1 MLMSFSIRQKLF
13 VLLAGLAALVIAG
26 VLSSVS
32 SKLGEAILK
41 KVEHDFKQSDV
52 AFKRERKL
60 HAEKL
65 LEAAT
70 LFGESTSFKANVK
83 LNDTASVYEFV
94 NDLSRHVLADLFVV
108 TDDEGRLLSWWGDP
122 DRHGEDLTKRASVAG
137 ALAARGK
144 SL

>member
-1 MLMSFSIRQKLF
+1 MSFSIRQKLF

-32 SKLGEAILK
+32 SKLGEAILS

-60 HAEKL
+60 QAEKL
-65 LEAAT
+65 LESAT

-83 LNDTASVYEFV
+83 LNDTASVYATICRATYWPICSSSPTTKAAFCP
-94 NDLSRHVLADLFVV
+94 
-108 TDDEGRLLSWWGDP
+108 G
-122 DRHGEDLTKRASVAG
+122 GEIQTGTERT
-137 ALAARGK
+137 
-144 SL
+144 